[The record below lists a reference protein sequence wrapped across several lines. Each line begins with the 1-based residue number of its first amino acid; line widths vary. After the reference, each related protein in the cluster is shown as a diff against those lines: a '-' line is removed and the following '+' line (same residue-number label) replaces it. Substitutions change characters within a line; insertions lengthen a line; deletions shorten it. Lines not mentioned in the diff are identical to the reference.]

1 MTIQLANIGN
11 SANDGTG
18 DNLRDAFVKFNS
30 NFSEIDTYSIANVG
44 AGAQIF
50 KSKSNGVESLRSIVA
65 GHGITVTQG
74 TNDITISGGAGRFN
88 EPLSFDHAGITPN
101 VTTWLEFLAF
111 NNIIDY
117 GTFINPTQMTTDFGN
132 LG

>member
-1 MTIQLANIGN
+1 MSIQLANIGS

-30 NFSEIDTYSIANVG
+30 NFSEIDSYSIANVG

-50 KSKSNGVESLRSIVA
+50 KNKANGVGSLRSITA

-74 TNDITISGGAGRFN
+74 TDEITISGGAGRFN
-88 EPLSFDHAGITPN
+88 EPS
-101 VTTWLEFLAF
+101 
-111 NNIIDY
+111 
-117 GTFINPTQMTTDFGN
+117 
-132 LG
+132 

>member
-1 MTIQLANIGN
+1 MSIQLANIGG

-30 NFSEIDTYSIANVG
+30 NFSEIDSYSIANVG

-50 KSKSNGVESLRSIVA
+50 KNKSNGVESLRSIVA
-65 GHGITVTQG
+65 GNGITITQG
-74 TNDITISGGAGRFN
+74 TDDITISGGAGRFN
-88 EPLSFDHAGITPN
+88 EPLAFDHAGIIPN

-111 NNIIDY
+111 NNVVDY
-117 GTFINPTQMTTDFGN
+117 GTFVNPTQITTDFGN